1 MRVRSDDVS
10 EQVRALVTPSL
21 EAAGLELFDVELV
34 GGVLR
39 VTVDR
44 EGGVDLDTIS
54 DASSRISRELDRH
67 DVVPGRYVL
76 EVSSPGVER
85 PLRTPQH
92 FLRAIGATVVIKTH
106 PGTEGD
112 RRVEGVLEAADDH
125 GVVIAGRAIPYSDIE
140 RARTRFV
147 WPEPRQAKGP
157 TRRKAGV
164 RS

>member
-1 MRVRSDDVS
+1 VRNDDVS
-10 EQVRALVTPSL
+10 ERVRDLVRPSL

-34 GGVLR
+34 DGILR

-44 EGGVDLDTIS
+44 AGGVDIDAIS

-85 PLRTPQH
+85 PLRTPAH
-92 FLRAIGATVVIKTH
+92 FARAVGATVVVKTH

-112 RRVEGVLEAADDH
+112 RRVEGVLEAADDD
-125 GVVIAGRAIPYSDIE
+125 GVVIAGRSIPYSDIE
-140 RARTRFV
+140 RARTLFV

-157 TRRKAGV
+157 SRRKAGV